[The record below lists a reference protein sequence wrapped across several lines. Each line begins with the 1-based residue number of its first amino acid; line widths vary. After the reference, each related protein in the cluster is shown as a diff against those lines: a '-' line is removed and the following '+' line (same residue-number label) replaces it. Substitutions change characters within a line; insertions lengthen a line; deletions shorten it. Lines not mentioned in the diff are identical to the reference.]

1 MEDRKLTKYEKLGVL
16 AAFIMFIAVGMIMGG
31 TSAGN
36 DSLVIKGGLVF
47 GVGAA
52 IALFLLFKHKPK
64 DEHF

>member
-36 DSLVIKGGLVF
+36 DRLVLIGGGVF
-47 GVGAA
+47 SVGAA

>member
-1 MEDRKLTKYEKLGVL
+1 MEDRKLTKYEKIGVL
-16 AAFIMFIAVGMIMGG
+16 AAFIMFISVGMIMGG

-36 DSLVIKGGLVF
+36 DSLVIKGGLIF